1 MVHGGTCLNPYI
13 QEAKAGGSHLDYMQ
27 DALSKGNNVQRL
39 CLEDLVFRYDMITLR
54 NWGMIL

>member
-1 MVHGGTCLNPYI
+1 MLAIPTLKRLRQEEVSLDYI
-13 QEAKAGGSHLDYMQ
+13 Q
-27 DALSKGNNVQRL
+27 DAISKGNNVQRL